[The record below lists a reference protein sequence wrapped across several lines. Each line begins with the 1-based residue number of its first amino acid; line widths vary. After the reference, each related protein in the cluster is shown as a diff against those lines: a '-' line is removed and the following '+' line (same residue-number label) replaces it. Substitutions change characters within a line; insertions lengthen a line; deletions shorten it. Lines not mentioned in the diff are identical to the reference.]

1 MARIKI
7 RSLIILTPL
16 LLGLSGCATNM
27 DDGTRTTIEGAAVGA
42 ALGAISCAFLKDK
55 ALCGAIA
62 GGTAAIGAGA
72 GYYLAQQ
79 KKGYATN
86 EEFLDSQIQ
95 QAQNYNQVTVQQNEE
110 TRKVIANLQ
119 EQLNNLSLQEQT
131 SQSTKL
137 ALANKSLNITRFIED
152 NNKGIKTLE
161 QKYSILD
168 ALLKE
173 ERQKMKTGTQ
183 KFQALSTEA
192 EKLAVNIKTLKDST
206 EQLAKMNNRIS
217 M

>member
-7 RSLIILTPL
+7 RNLIILTPL

-42 ALGAISCAFLKDK
+42 ALGAISCAFLKNK

-62 GGTAAIGAGA
+62 AGTAAIGAGA
-72 GYYLAQQ
+72 GYYVAQRKQ
-79 KKGYATN
+79 GFATN
-86 EEFLDSQIQ
+86 EDYLDAEIQSAQQLNRDTAQRNEQTQQI
-95 QAQNYNQVTVQQNEE
+95 VV
-110 TRKVIANLQ
+110 NLQ
-119 EQLNNLSLQEQT
+119 EQINKLSMQEQS

-137 ALANKSLNITRFIED
+137 ALTNQSTKISRLIEMNKKD
-152 NNKGIKTLE
+152 IKTLE
-161 QKYSILD
+161 QEYSIKDTLV
-168 ALLKE
+168 KE

-183 KFQALSTEA
+183 RFQALSTET
-192 EKLAVNIKTLKDST
+192 EKLALNIKQLKDSN